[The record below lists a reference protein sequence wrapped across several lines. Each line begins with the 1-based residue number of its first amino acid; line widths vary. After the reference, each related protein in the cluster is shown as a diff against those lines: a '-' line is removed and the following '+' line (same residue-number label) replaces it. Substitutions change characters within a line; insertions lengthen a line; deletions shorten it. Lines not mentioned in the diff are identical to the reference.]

1 MTLVQ
6 HKPKKQKT
14 GSGDVNVLAVTTVQ
28 RRKNK
33 FSKQDRDSRPGCRNQ
48 GLQQP

>member
-1 MTLVQ
+1 MTLLQ

-14 GSGDVNVLAVTTVQ
+14 GSEDINVLAVVTVH

-33 FSKQDRDSRPGCRNQ
+33 FSKQDSRPGCGKQ